1 MYILTHCVLTANI
14 RLKTNNKYLIVVVPQ
29 EPILA
34 LMLSKNFD
42 FIFQLDSALDSEQ
55 NYPQLA
61 ITFTDISQIF
71 SSTEITFLLGDH
83 FSTNPFSCP
92 ERTESMLAGVR
103 SFEYTTFPLYT
114 YQRVF
119 QYIYAA
125 EPAPRLS
132 WIENTTHPPALF
144 SAINGGS
151 STLTGHLMC
160 HFSMCLR
167 GGYHA
172 HDNFG
177 KARNHA
183 TIAVCAFIEETSMV
197 R

>member
-1 MYILTHCVLTANI
+1 MQRPMNNCSDLFQVYILTHCVLTANI

-61 ITFTDISQIF
+61 ITFTDVSQIF
-71 SSTEITFLLGDH
+71 SSTEITFLLGDQ
-83 FSTNPFSCP
+83 FSSNPCNCP

-125 EPAPRLS
+125 QPAPRMS
-132 WIENTTHPPALF
+132 
-144 SAINGGS
+144 
-151 STLTGHLMC
+151 
-160 HFSMCLR
+160 
-167 GGYHA
+167 
-172 HDNFG
+172 
-177 KARNHA
+177 
-183 TIAVCAFIEETSMV
+183 
-197 R
+197 